1 MKRSPVLVITG
12 ASSGIGRATAL
23 RFARRRASLV
33 LVSRN
38 QDALDAVAEECRRRG
53 ARAVPLAADVTDAA
67 ALERVATRTVVQFGR
82 VDVWVNAAAVSTFGD
97 FESIP
102 EEEFARV
109 LEVNALGV
117 ANGARAALMAMTA
130 RRRGVIVNISSI
142 LGEIPQPFSA
152 PYGMSKAAVRALG
165 ASLRTELALRG
176 LRGIHVVTILPPTID
191 TPLFRHAGN
200 HTGRRV
206 VALPPVY
213 PPALVARAIEDAVR
227 HPSRPERVLGLLGR
241 ALVHQHRRHPR
252 AVELQ
257 LGAQTFATN
266 LSPISP
272 QHDTSGILFE
282 PGSAEEAAVTGGW
295 HGGLKMGIRVA
306 LGWAI
311 ALALVSTAIAKTPPA
326 IWTSTRRRTARA
338 FPR

>member
-1 MKRSPVLVITG
+1 MKATPVIVITG

-38 QDALDAVAEECRRRG
+38 QDALDALAGECIRRG
-53 ARAVPLAADVTDAA
+53 AQALALAADVADPVAM
-67 ALERVATRTVVQFGR
+67 ESVATRASVQFGR
-82 VDVWVNAAAVSTFGD
+82 VDVWVNAAAVTTYGE

-102 EEEFARV
+102 VDEFSRV

-117 ANGARAALMAMTA
+117 ANGARAALLAMSG

-142 LGEIPQPFSA
+142 LGEIPQPFST

-165 ASLRTELALRG
+165 VSLRTELALRG

-191 TPLFRHAGN
+191 TPLFQHAGN

-227 HPSRPERVLGLLGR
+227 WPGRHERVLGVLGR
-241 ALVHQHRRHPR
+241 TMFAQHRVNPR
-252 AVELQ
+252 PVELQ
-257 LGAQTFATN
+257 IGAQTIATN
-266 LSPISP
+266 LSPVSP
-272 QHDTSGILFE
+272 QSDTSGNLFE

-295 HGGLKMGIRVA
+295 HGGLKTGIRVA
-306 LGWAI
+306 LGWTV
-311 ALALVSTAIAKTPPA
+311 ALAVISTVLVKTRPA
-326 IWTSTRRRTARA
+326 TRR
-338 FPR
+338 